1 MTSEEIQ
8 KAITEGIQGAFK
20 NPELHCRYRITGQQ
34 HDEDHL
40 FIRQFIVNMGKVSDI
55 KFFVLRWLVVA
66 LEHFHL
72 RVPLLTNALSVN
84 ILVLC

>member
-66 LEHFHL
+66 
-72 RVPLLTNALSVN
+72 VLSVVAGWAAFGL
-84 ILVLC
+84 IHKYGRG

>member
-8 KAITEGIQGAFK
+8 KAITEGIQDAFK

-66 LEHFHL
+66 
-72 RVPLLTNALSVN
+72 VLSVVAGWAAFGL
-84 ILVLC
+84 IHKYGGGGG